1 MANKRKMFSN
11 NKTSNRIKLL
21 IIILIIFISI
31 FLMVTKKNS
40 SISKE
45 EIKQEVQAP
54 IEEVKEKI
62 EEKPKLEVI
71 ELKEDLSNEF
81 DLKKTEKTLDNINKE
96 VKDTTKA
103 LEERN
108 IEKDELIERAEN
120 SIYEFKSDK
129 EIWEELED
137 ISKQKLKEKK
147 GN

>member
-1 MANKRKMFSN
+1 
-11 NKTSNRIKLL
+11 
-21 IIILIIFISI
+21 
-31 FLMVTKKNS
+31 
-40 SISKE
+40 
-45 EIKQEVQAP
+45 
-54 IEEVKEKI
+54 VKEKI

-81 DLKKTEKTLDNINKE
+81 DLKKTEKTEKTLDNINKE
-96 VKDTTKA
+96 VKDIAKA